1 MVRTKGGNGRFRRR
15 RQGQKDST
23 VVGVHVPKNRRRTAL
38 HTPYYLLKLAMLLFA
53 PLFLV
58 AAAQMLPLASRLRPI
73 ILAGRAPA
81 KIVGKVA
88 RTTVKAATRKSTSDL
103 LDMHAESIVRALRK
117 HFSAECCVLYSSRHM
132 CVRNHPLRS

>member
-1 MVRTKGGNGRFRRR
+1 
-15 RQGQKDST
+15 
-23 VVGVHVPKNRRRTAL
+23 
-38 HTPYYLLKLAMLLFA
+38 MLLFA

-103 LDMHAESIVRALRK
+103 LDMHALIED
-117 HFSAECCVLYSSRHM
+117 
-132 CVRNHPLRS
+132 NRSGVFDAFEAVA